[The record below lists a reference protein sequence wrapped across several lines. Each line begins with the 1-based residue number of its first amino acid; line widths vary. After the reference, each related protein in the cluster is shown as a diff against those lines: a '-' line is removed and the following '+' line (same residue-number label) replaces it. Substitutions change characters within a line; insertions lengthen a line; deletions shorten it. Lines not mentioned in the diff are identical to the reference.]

1 MSAVAQPLA
10 APATRQMADAL
21 RMLAIDAVEAA
32 KSGHPGMPLGMADI
46 AVALWDRHLKH
57 NPRNPAWPDRDRF
70 ILSNGHGSMLLYG
83 LLHLTGYDLPIDE
96 LKRFRQLHSKTPGHP
111 EVGVTPGVE
120 TTTGPLGQGLA
131 NGVGMALA
139 EALLAREFNRP
150 GHRIVDHRTYVF
162 AGDGCLMEGI
172 SHEAASL
179 AGTLKLDKLTVLY
192 DDNGISIDGHVSQ
205 WFADDT
211 PSRFAAYGWHVVRDV
226 DGHDIDAVD
235 RALHAARAVGRP
247 TLICCRTVIG
257 QGAPSKAGT
266 QDVHGAPLGADEIA
280 RTRVALNWP
289 YPPFEIPDEVRENF
303 DASARGAAAEA
314 DWREQFDAYRKR
326 YPAEAAEF
334 ERRVQ
339 GKLPALW
346 HDAVRALL
354 RDTNAAA
361 ETLATRKASQKAIA
375 ALARSLPEMLGG
387 SADLTGSNLTDWPGA
402 IDVRADGH
410 DGNGSEGGSGSGSGS
425 GHAGNLA
432 DGPRTASHAS
442 HASSLRA
449 GNYIHYGVREFG
461 MSAMLNGIALHRGYL
476 PFGGTFLTFSDYSR
490 NALRMAALMK
500 TRSIFVFTHD
510 SIGLGEDG
518 PTHQAVEHAASLRL
532 IPGLD
537 VWRPCDT
544 VETAQAWV
552 SAVERDGP
560 TCLLLSRQNLPF
572 VTRSAEQ
579 LGAIARGGYVLR
591 DWPATPQATRVVL
604 IATGSEVALAVDAI
618 EPLAAAGIA
627 ARVVSMPSTSAFD
640 HQPREWRDAVL
651 PPGVPRVAIE
661 AGVSA
666 FWRQYVGLEGGVV
679 GIDTFGESAPAAALF
694 AHFNL
699 NTQTLVDTARR
710 VAQPAR

>member
-1 MSAVAQPLA
+1 MSAVAQSSV

-32 KSGHPGMPLGMADI
+32 KSGHPGMPLGMAEI

-162 AGDGCLMEGI
+162 VGDGCLMEGI

-179 AGTLKLDKLTVLY
+179 AGTLKLDKLVVLY
-192 DDNGISIDGHVSQ
+192 DDNGISIDGHVAQ

-211 PSRFAAYGWHVVRDV
+211 PSRFAAYGWHVVREV
-226 DGHDIDAVD
+226 DGHDVDAVD
-235 RALHAARAVGRP
+235 RALHAARAAGRP

-266 QDVHGAPLGADEIA
+266 HDVHGAPLGAEEIA
-280 RTRVALNWP
+280 RTRLALNWP
-289 YPPFEIPDEVRENF
+289 HPPFEIPQEVRENF
-303 DASARGAAAEA
+303 DASARGGAAEA
-314 DWREQFDAYRKR
+314 DWHERFDAYRKR
-326 YPAEAAEF
+326 YPVEAAEF

-346 HDAVRALL
+346 HDTVRALL
-354 RDTNAAA
+354 RDTDCAA
-361 ETLATRKASQKAIA
+361 ETLATRKASQKAIG
-375 ALARSLPEMLGG
+375 ALARSLPELLGG
-387 SADLTGSNLTDWPGA
+387 SADLTGSNLTDWPNAVDVGA
-402 IDVRADGH
+402 AQGDEGDG
-410 DGNGSEGGSGSGSGS
+410 GG
-425 GHAGNLA
+425 
-432 DGPRTASHAS
+432 
-442 HASSLRA
+442 LRG
-449 GNYIHYGVREFG
+449 GNYVHYGVREFG
-461 MSAMLNGIALHRGYL
+461 MSAMMNGIALHRGHL

-560 TCLLLSRQNLPF
+560 SCLLLSRQNLPF

-579 LGAIARGGYVLR
+579 IGAIARGGYVLR
-591 DWPATPQATRVVL
+591 DWPETTPAEPAARVVL
-604 IATGSEVALAVDAI
+604 IATGSEVALALDAI

-627 ARVVSMPSTSAFD
+627 ARVVSMPSTTTFD
-640 HQPREWRDAVL
+640 RQPREWRDAVL

-666 FWRQYVGLEGGVV
+666 FWRQYVGLDGDVV
-679 GIDTFGESAPAAALF
+679 GIDTFGESAPAGALF
-694 AHFNL
+694 KHFNL
-699 NTQTLVDTARR
+699 STQALVDAAHRVVAAHTVRR
-710 VAQPAR
+710 AGGA